1 MIGWEDCPA
10 VESVPGKMS
19 GAWVFRGA
27 RVPLWS
33 PFGNIGEI
41 NVAEFCEWYP
51 HISRERVEAVL
62 DFLAEAHKVKLDLK
76 LDY

>member
-1 MIGWEDCPA
+1 MIRWEDCPA

-19 GAWVFRGA
+19 GAWVFRGT

-33 PFGNIGEI
+33 LFRNIGEI
-41 NVAEFCEWYP
+41 NVAEFCDWYP

-62 DFLAEAHKVKLDLK
+62 DFLAEAHKVKLD
-76 LDY
+76 Y